1 MTIITEKLVRQNI
14 RNVTA
19 YSSARSEFSGN
30 KGVFLDANENPYGR
44 YNRYPN
50 PDQTTLIHQI
60 ARVKNLSPESIII
73 GNGSDELID
82 LSLRVFCEPNL
93 DKVMILTPTYGMYEV
108 CAAIHGTP
116 LIKIALT
123 EDFQI
128 PVNDIKPYFSDKNLK
143 IIFICSPNNPTGN
156 LMRIEDIEYLLLNF
170 DGIVVLDEAYID
182 FCDQPSFA
190 EKISTYPNLIVLQ
203 TMSKA
208 WGLAGL
214 RIGIGIMHPEVIT
227 YFRKIK
233 PPYNISSPNAEI
245 AIRALENLDLFNNIV
260 NEIIAE
266 RDTMTLELSQMKSV
280 KKIYPSDANFLLV
293 EVDNA
298 PDLYQKLLK
307 RNIIVRNRHA
317 VIKNTIRITVGSPA
331 ENQQLIA
338 NIKEVIHG

>member
-14 RNVTA
+14 RNVTP

-30 KGVFLDANENPYGR
+30 NGVFLDANENPYGR
-44 YNRYPN
+44 YNRYPD

-116 LIKIALT
+116 LIKIPLT

-128 PVNDIKPYFSDKNLK
+128 PVNDVKPYFSYKNLK

-245 AIRALENLDLFNNIV
+245 AIKALENLDLFNNRV

-266 RDTMTLELSQMKSV
+266 REIMTLELSQMKSV
-280 KKIYPSDANFLLV
+280 KKIYPSDANFILV

-298 PDLYQKLLK
+298 PDQYQKLLK

-338 NIKEVIHG
+338 NLKEVIHG

>member
-1 MTIITEKLVRQNI
+1 MTLITEKLVRQNI

-30 KGVFLDANENPYGR
+30 NGVFLDANENPYGR
-44 YNRYPN
+44 YNRYPD
-50 PDQTTLIHQI
+50 PDQTSLIHQI

-116 LIKIALT
+116 LIKIPLT

-128 PVNDIKPYFSDKNLK
+128 PVNDLKPYFSDKNLK

-156 LMRIEDIEYLLLNF
+156 LMGIEDIEYLLLNF

-182 FCDQPSFA
+182 FCHQPSFA
-190 EKISTYPNLIVLQ
+190 EKISTYPNLIILQ

-245 AIRALENLDLFNNIV
+245 AIKALENLDLFNNRV

-266 RDTMTLELSQMKSV
+266 RDMMTLELSQMKSV

-338 NIKEVIHG
+338 NLKEVIHG

>member
-14 RNVTA
+14 RNVTP

-30 KGVFLDANENPYGR
+30 NGVFLDANENPYGR
-44 YNRYPN
+44 YNRYPD

-108 CAAIHGTP
+108 CAAIHGTL
-116 LIKIALT
+116 LIKIPLT

-128 PVNDIKPYFSDKNLK
+128 PVNDVKPYFSDKNLK

-156 LMRIEDIEYLLLNF
+156 LMGIDDIEYLLLNF

-245 AIRALENLDLFNNIV
+245 AIKALENLDLFNNRV

-266 RDTMTLELSQMKSV
+266 REIMTLELSQMKSV
-280 KKIYPSDANFLLV
+280 KKIYPSDANFILV
-293 EVDNA
+293 EVDNV

-338 NIKEVIHG
+338 NLKEVIHG

>member
-14 RNVTA
+14 RNVTP

-44 YNRYPN
+44 YNRYPD
-50 PDQTTLIHQI
+50 PDQTSLIHQI
-60 ARVKNLSPESIII
+60 AKVKNLSPESIII

-116 LIKIALT
+116 LIKIPLT

-156 LMRIEDIEYLLLNF
+156 LMRIKDIEYLLLNF

-233 PPYNISSPNAEI
+233 PPYNISSPNADI
-245 AIRALENLDLFNNIV
+245 AIKALENLDLFNSRVI
-260 NEIIAE
+260 EIIAE
-266 RDTMTLELSQMKSV
+266 RDMMTLELSQMKSV
-280 KKIYPSDANFLLV
+280 KKIYPSDANFILV

-317 VIKNTIRITVGSPA
+317 VIKNTIRITVGSPV

-338 NIKEVIHG
+338 NIKEVSHG

>member
-14 RNVTA
+14 RNVTP
-19 YSSARSEFSGN
+19 YSSARNEFSGN
-30 KGVFLDANENPYGR
+30 SGVFLDANENPYGR
-44 YNRYPN
+44 YNRYPD

-116 LIKIALT
+116 LIKIPLT

-156 LMRIEDIEYLLLNF
+156 LMGIEDIEYLLLNF

-182 FCDQPSFA
+182 FCDQPSLA
-190 EKISTYPNLIVLQ
+190 EKTSTYPNLIVLQ

-214 RIGIGIMHPEVIT
+214 RIGIGIMHTEVIT

-233 PPYNISSPNAEI
+233 PPYNISSPNADI
-245 AIRALENLDLFNNIV
+245 AIKALENLDLFNNRV

-266 RDTMTLELSQMKSV
+266 RDIMTLELSQMKSV

-338 NIKEVIHG
+338 NLKEVSHG

>member
-14 RNVTA
+14 RNVSA

-156 LMRIEDIEYLLLNF
+156 LMRREDIEYILLNF
-170 DGIVVLDEAYID
+170 DGMVVLDEAYID

-190 EKISTYPNLIVLQ
+190 EKISTYPNLILLQ

-245 AIRALENLDLFNNIV
+245 AIKALENLDLFNNRV

-266 RDTMTLELSQMKSV
+266 REIMTLELSQMKSV

-338 NIKEVIHG
+338 NLKEVSHG

>member
-1 MTIITEKLVRQNI
+1 MTFITEKLVRQNI
-14 RNVTA
+14 RNVTP

-30 KGVFLDANENPYGR
+30 NGVFLDANENPYGR
-44 YNRYPN
+44 YNRYPD

-116 LIKIALT
+116 LIKIPLT

-128 PVNDIKPYFSDKNLK
+128 PVNDVKPYFSDKNLK

-156 LMRIEDIEYLLLNF
+156 LMGIDDIEYLLLNF

-245 AIRALENLDLFNNIV
+245 AIKALENLDLFNNIV
-260 NEIIAE
+260 NEIITE
-266 RDTMTLELSQMKSV
+266 RDTMTLELSQMKPV
-280 KKIYPSDANFLLV
+280 KKIYPSDANFILV

-338 NIKEVIHG
+338 NLKEVIHG

>member
-14 RNVTA
+14 RNVTP

-44 YNRYPN
+44 YNRYPD
-50 PDQTTLIHQI
+50 PDQTSLIHQI
-60 ARVKNLSPESIII
+60 AKVKNLSPESIII

-116 LIKIALT
+116 LIKIPLT

-233 PPYNISSPNAEI
+233 PPYNISSPNADI
-245 AIRALENLDLFNNIV
+245 AIKALENLDLFNSRVI
-260 NEIIAE
+260 EIIAE
-266 RDTMTLELSQMKSV
+266 RDMMTLELSQMKSV
-280 KKIYPSDANFLLV
+280 KKIYPSDANFILV

>member
-14 RNVTA
+14 RNVTP

-44 YNRYPN
+44 YNRYPD
-50 PDQTTLIHQI
+50 PDQTSLIHQI
-60 ARVKNLSPESIII
+60 AKVKNLSPESIII

-116 LIKIALT
+116 LIKIPLT

-156 LMRIEDIEYLLLNF
+156 LMRIKDIEYLLLNF

-233 PPYNISSPNAEI
+233 PPYNISSPNADI
-245 AIRALENLDLFNNIV
+245 AIKALENLDLFNSRVI
-260 NEIIAE
+260 EIIAE
-266 RDTMTLELSQMKSV
+266 RDMMTLELSQMKSV
-280 KKIYPSDANFLLV
+280 KKIYPSDANFILV

>member
-14 RNVTA
+14 RNVTP

-30 KGVFLDANENPYGR
+30 NGVFLDANENPYGR
-44 YNRYPN
+44 YNRYPD

-116 LIKIALT
+116 LIKIPLT

-128 PVNDIKPYFSDKNLK
+128 PVNDVKPYFSYKNLK

-245 AIRALENLDLFNNIV
+245 AIKALENLDLFNNRV

-266 RDTMTLELSQMKSV
+266 REIMTLELSQMKSV
-280 KKIYPSDANFLLV
+280 KKIYPSDANFILV

-338 NIKEVIHG
+338 NLKEVIHG

>member
-14 RNVTA
+14 RNVTP

-44 YNRYPN
+44 YNRYPD
-50 PDQTTLIHQI
+50 PDQTSLIHQI
-60 ARVKNLSPESIII
+60 AKVKNLSPESIII

-93 DKVMILTPTYGMYEV
+93 DKVMILTPTYSMYEV

-116 LIKIALT
+116 LIKIPLT

-156 LMRIEDIEYLLLNF
+156 LMRIKDIEYLLLNF

-233 PPYNISSPNAEI
+233 PPYNISSPNADI
-245 AIRALENLDLFNNIV
+245 AIKALENLDLFNSRVI
-260 NEIIAE
+260 EIIAE
-266 RDTMTLELSQMKSV
+266 RDMMTLELSQMKSV
-280 KKIYPSDANFLLV
+280 KKIYPSDANFILV

-317 VIKNTIRITVGSPA
+317 VIKNTIRITVGSPV

-338 NIKEVIHG
+338 NIKEVSHG